1 MPCREEEQKCSRGSV
16 GTYCGKDKYDGR
28 AAQVPEGRQTLGGY
42 TSTFVVNE
50 KFGVKIPFGYPLEY
64 AGPVMCA
71 GVTMYD
77 PLAVNDAK
85 NGTRVGIVGLGGL
98 GQMGVKVAK
107 ARGCKVTV
115 ISTSERKRSFALE
128 SCGADDFV
136 VSSDPSDMARARGSL
151 DLILNTVPVFHDYLR
166 YRKLLV
172 PKGGKQVMLGLHTGF
187 IAAILTG
194 VVIGDKSTIAGSGI
208 GGIRATQEVI
218 DLCAEHDIR
227 PDIEVVPV
235 TEIHRVYTALD
246 KNNDSGVR
254 YVLDIARTLDA
265 ATPREAFAA
274 PPTLAP
280 PPKRISILRV
290 LGEFCKLVF
299 GFHWK

>member
-98 GQMGVKVAK
+98 GQLGVKVAK

-151 DLILNTVPVFHDYLR
+151 DLILNTVPVFHDAQR
-166 YRKLLV
+166 
-172 PKGGKQVMLGLHTGF
+172 
-187 IAAILTG
+187 
-194 VVIGDKSTIAGSGI
+194 VIGNAGLS
-208 GGIRATQEVI
+208 
-218 DLCAEHDIR
+218 D
-227 PDIEVVPV
+227 
-235 TEIHRVYTALD
+235 
-246 KNNDSGVR
+246 GVR
-254 YVLDIARTLDA
+254 TQRFARRPFDRRMVRILVVARGRA
-265 ATPREAFAA
+265 AG
-274 PPTLAP
+274 
-280 PPKRISILRV
+280 RV
-290 LGEFCKLVF
+290 LGRRPGRDIILCCARF
-299 GFHWK
+299 